1 MQAPAVPA
9 KGFADGIA
17 VTERLYVQPH
27 GVRFSHQAIAKEA
40 GAL

>member
-17 VTERLYVQPH
+17 VTEHHYVQPH
-27 GVRFSHQAIAKEA
+27 GVGFSQQVIAKEA